1 MLEQKIYNDY
11 VQALK
16 QRDREKTTF
25 LSFIRAALKNQAI
38 DLRKD
43 KLSDEETL
51 AVLAKERKRLRDA
64 HETIANSQRQDAL
77 DEIKRQLA
85 LLEAYL
91 PQELDSEK
99 LAAIINE
106 AIAEENASS
115 IKEMGKVMKHVLAK
129 VGTQA
134 DAKKVSELVK
144 QRLSAL

>member
-1 MLEQKIYNDY
+1 MLEQKIYDDY

-16 QRDREKTTF
+16 QKDKEKTAF

-51 AVLAKERKRLRDA
+51 AVLIKERKRLRDA
-64 HETIANSQRQDAL
+64 QETIASSQRQDTL
-77 DEIKRQLA
+77 EEIKRQIT
-85 LLEAYL
+85 LLEEYL
-91 PQELDSEK
+91 PQQLDSEK
-99 LAAIINE
+99 LKAIINE
-106 AIAEENASS
+106 VIAEENASS
-115 IKEMGKVMKHVLAK
+115 IKEMGKVMKRVLAK

-144 QRLSAL
+144 QKLSSL